1 MVWKRVWT
9 MPVGMNKCVFRT
21 ERRTFE
27 SSIITKWTF
36 FLTREGKIKKGLQGW
51 NYRQGELQ
59 ERLRGTSTRP
69 ARKWRARPAWE
80 HRKARSENDD
90 CPARGP
96 KPYPIPVPKAIED
109 RSHVSCDQAILLL
122 SCEQW
127 FLQDGHSVRPGE
139 TTARRVSFF
148 PFVLK
153 KEKKTPDRRLR
164 GTQRNLS
171 KNCIHG
177 ISLWERAQE
186 SEKNLSGNSLPR
198 PQEPFVVKI
207 IHKRDQSVSR
217 VLNASGLAVAIATS
231 VNVFITFPGAVFYVF
246 CRN

>member
-109 RSHVSCDQAILLL
+109 RSTYPAIRL
-122 SCEQW
+122 
-127 FLQDGHSVRPGE
+127 
-139 TTARRVSFF
+139 SFF
-148 PFVLK
+148 YPASSGFSKTDITSRLEKPLLAGYPSSLLFWK
-153 KEKKTPDRRLR
+153 KKRKRLIAGYEARNELIKKLYP
-164 GTQRNLS
+164 RNLTLS
-171 KNCIHG
+171 NSARVREKPF
-177 ISLWERAQE
+177 WEFIAKTTRAIC
-186 SEKNLSGNSLPR
+186 G
-198 PQEPFVVKI
+198 
-207 IHKRDQSVSR
+207 
-217 VLNASGLAVAIATS
+217 
-231 VNVFITFPGAVFYVF
+231 
-246 CRN
+246 

>member
-1 MVWKRVWT
+1 MCFQNWTSHFWKLYY
-9 MPVGMNKCVFRT
+9 NKVD
-21 ERRTFE
+21 
-27 SSIITKWTF
+27 I
-36 FLTREGKIKKGLQGW
+36 FLTWEGKIKKGLQGW

-96 KPYPIPVPKAIED
+96 KPYPIREPKVIED
-109 RSHVSCDQAILLL
+109 RRHVSCDQAILLL
-122 SCEQW
+122 PCEQW
-127 FLQDGHSVRPGE
+127 FLQDGRSVRPGE

-164 GTQRNLS
+164 GTQRTYQKTVSTESHSEQQRKSQRKTFLG
-171 KNCIHG
+171 IHCQDHK
-177 ISLWERAQE
+177 SHLWLKLFTNEIR
-186 SEKNLSGNSLPR
+186 
-198 PQEPFVVKI
+198 
-207 IHKRDQSVSR
+207 SVSR
-217 VLNASGLAVAIATS
+217 ILNTSGLAVAIATS

>member
-1 MVWKRVWT
+1 MVWKPVWT

-21 ERRTFE
+21 EGCTFDLK
-27 SSIITKWTF
+27 KWTF
-36 FLTREGKIKKGLQGW
+36 LLTREDKIKKGLQGW

-59 ERLRGTSTRP
+59 ERLRGTSARP
-69 ARKWRARPAWE
+69 ALKWRARPAWE

-90 CPARGP
+90 CPARRP

-109 RSHVSCDQAILLL
+109 RRHVSCDQAILLL

-127 FLQDGHSVRPGE
+127 FLQDGRSVRPGE

-164 GTQRNLS
+164 GTQRKSS

-177 ISLWERAQE
+177 ISLWAKAHARGQR
-186 SEKNLSGNSLPR
+186 KTFLGIHLFGNSLPR

-207 IHKRDQSVSR
+207 IPKR
-217 VLNASGLAVAIATS
+217 G
-231 VNVFITFPGAVFYVF
+231 
-246 CRN
+246 